1 MNIEIFLK
9 LFMHVYVRFIFN
21 INSMMLKKKSFF
33 FLFLFVK
40 LNDMIQIIEEEEK
53 NYSLA
58 VEYLI

>member
-33 FLFLFVK
+33 FLFLLVK